1 MLNTSTKRMA
11 KIRFKILSLISI
23 KVNLTQR
30 FIANSIDLSLGHT
43 NKILDSLAFY
53 GFINVIKDMDHSK
66 RYLYQ
71 LTPEGEEYLV
81 KLGNE
86 LLGVYAD
93 EYEQAKADYESL
105 AMVLSKYDIHFD
117 SSVIRRD
124 IASKTLCEMIEK
136 KGGFSLH
143 DIHTHIYNDCMP
155 NGMVMSKRK
164 GRLHK

>member
-1 MLNTSTKRMA
+1 
-11 KIRFKILSLISI
+11 
-23 KVNLTQR
+23 
-30 FIANSIDLSLGHT
+30 
-43 NKILDSLAFY
+43 
-53 GFINVIKDMDHSK
+53 MDHSK

-86 LLGVYAD
+86 LLGIYAD
-93 EYEQAKADYESL
+93 DYEQAKANYESL

-117 SSVIRRD
+117 SSILRRD
-124 IASKTLCEMIEK
+124 IVSKTLYEMIEK

-143 DIHTHIYNDCMP
+143 DIHTRIYNDCMS
-155 NGMVMSKRK
+155 NGMVMPKRK